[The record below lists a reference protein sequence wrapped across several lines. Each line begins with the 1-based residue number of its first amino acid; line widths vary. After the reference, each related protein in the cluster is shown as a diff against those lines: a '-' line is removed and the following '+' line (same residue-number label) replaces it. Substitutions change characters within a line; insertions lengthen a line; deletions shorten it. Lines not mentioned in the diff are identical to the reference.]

1 MDSRSSSCC
10 VRSSSACDWDC
21 LSRFSVS
28 VSASMVLSTRPML
41 SGSCSRK
48 AWCVGLKGEKEAN
61 STTAR
66 TDPSNST
73 GRTITLSGGAAPSP
87 ELIRT

>member
-10 VRSSSACDWDC
+10 ELQLLACDCDC
-21 LSRFSVS
+21 LSRFSVR
-28 VSASMVLSTRPML
+28 VLASIVLSTRPML
-41 SGSCSRK
+41 SVSWSRN
-48 AWCVGLKGEKEAN
+48 AWWVTLNGENEAS

-66 TDPSNST
+66 TEPSNRTGST
-73 GRTITLSGGAAPSP
+73 MMFSGVDSPSP